1 MNQDAI
7 DTAIAEIPLHD
18 PAYGRVFACMAS
30 EAVPLSALAYDM
42 RCQAC
47 FDIACTVAMGED
59 PVTLGIDDKTGE
71 QVEWTLKMFVGQAIL
86 KYDWPV
92 KK

>member
-1 MNQDAI
+1 
-7 DTAIAEIPLHD
+7 
-18 PAYGRVFACMAS
+18 MATVV
-30 EAVPLSALAYDM
+30 VPISALAYDM
-42 RCQAC
+42 RCRAC
-47 FDIACTVAMGED
+47 FDIACQHAMDED
-59 PVTLGIDDKTGE
+59 PITLGTDEKTGE